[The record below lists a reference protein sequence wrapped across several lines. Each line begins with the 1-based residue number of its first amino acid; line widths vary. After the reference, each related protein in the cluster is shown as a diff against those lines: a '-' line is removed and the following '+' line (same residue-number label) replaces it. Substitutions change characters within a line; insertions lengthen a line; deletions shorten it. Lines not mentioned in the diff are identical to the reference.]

1 MREIMEFIRGE
12 DREQKI
18 LLPESIEEYVE
29 ENGTVRVIDA
39 FIDSLDLQE
48 LGFSRS
54 EPKETGRPPYD
65 PKDILK
71 LYIYGYM
78 NRIRS
83 SRRLEAE
90 SKRNMEVIWLLR
102 KLVPDHKTIAN
113 FRRDNPEALK
123 NVFRHFVKLCV
134 ELDLYGKEL
143 IAIDGSKFKAVNSK
157 DRNFTKDKLADRI
170 KMIDNKLDEYFK
182 ELEKNDKEEDAVEKE
197 KSAEEI
203 KKIIRDLNERKTTY
217 QRYTD
222 ELEETGETQKSLTDP
237 ESRLMLANGKMDV
250 CYNVQTAVDSKNKL
264 IAEFEVTNKANDKN
278 LITPMAKQVKET
290 LDTESFKVTAD
301 KGYASTSDAASA
313 MQIGVEPHISG
324 VDCQICVPVE
334 KKEQT
339 EEITSQVNG
348 KCVYLK
354 ERNIA
359 VCPMGKTLYPAFY
372 KKSKRE
378 AVFQNSQA
386 CRTCTCRCTTE
397 KRGLRFYLVMDES
410 EFKTDFDDKDIT
422 VKQVHIRPDKE
433 IYKQRKSLCEHPF
446 GTVKRAM
453 DGGYCLTKG
462 KRKVTGEFALIFL
475 AYNLKRVV
483 NILGT
488 RKLIEAMI

>member
-1 MREIMEFIRGE
+1 MEFIRGE

-102 KLVPDHKTIAN
+102 KLEPDHKTIAN

-134 ELDLYGKEL
+134 EMDLYGKEL
-143 IAIDGSKFKAVNSK
+143 IAVDGSKFKAVNSK

-182 ELEKNDKEEDAVEKE
+182 ELEKNDKEEDKVEKE
-197 KSAEEI
+197 KSTEEI
-203 KKIIRDLNERKTTY
+203 KKIINDLNERKITY
-217 QRYTD
+217 HRYAD

-250 CYNVQTAVDSKNKL
+250 CYNVQTAVDAKNKL
-264 IAEFEVTNKANDKN
+264 IAEYEVTNNPNDKN

-290 LDTESFKVTAD
+290 LDAESFKITAD
-301 KGYASTSDAASA
+301 KGYASASDAAAA
-313 MQIGVEPHISG
+313 MQIGIEPHIAG
-324 VDCQICVPVE
+324 VDCDICVPV
-334 KKEQT
+334 KGTEQT
-339 EEITSQVNG
+339 QIASGITTHANG
-348 KCVYLK
+348 KCVYIK

-359 VCPMGKTLYPAFY
+359 ICPMGKILYPAFY
-372 KKSKRE
+372 KKARGE
-378 AVFQNSQA
+378 AVFHNPRA
-386 CRTCTCRCTTE
+386 CKTCTCRCTTE
-397 KRGLRFYLVMDES
+397 KRGLRCHLVMEEFD
-410 EFKTDFDDKDIT
+410 FKTNFDDKDIT
-422 VKQVHIRPDKE
+422 VKQVHLKPDKE
-433 IYKQRKSLCEHPF
+433 IYRQRKSLCEHPF

>member
-1 MREIMEFIRGE
+1 MGFIRGAE
-12 DREQKI
+12 REQII

-39 FIDSLDLQE
+39 FINNLDLQE
-48 LGFSRS
+48 LGFNRF

-71 LYIYGYM
+71 LYVYGYM

-113 FRRDNPEALK
+113 FRRDNPKALK
-123 NVFRHFVKLCV
+123 NVFHHFVKLCV
-134 ELDLYGKEL
+134 EMDLYGKEL
-143 IAIDGSKFKAVNSK
+143 IAVDGSKFKAVNSK
-157 DRNFTKDKLADRI
+157 DRNFTKDKLKDRI

-203 KKIIRDLNERKTTY
+203 KKIIRDLNERKITY

-250 CYNVQTAVDSKNKL
+250 CYNVQTAVDAKNKL
-264 IAEFEVTNKANDKN
+264 IAEFEVTNNANDKN

-290 LDTESFKVTAD
+290 LDAESFKVTAD
-301 KGYASTSDAASA
+301 KGYASAFDAAEA
-313 MQIGVEPHISG
+313 MQIGAEPHISG

-334 KKEQT
+334 EKEQT

-359 VCPMGKTLYPAFY
+359 VCPMGKILYPAFY
-372 KKSKRE
+372 KKARGE
-378 AVFQNSQA
+378 AVFHNPQKNGDYA
-386 CRTCTCRCTTE
+386 
-397 KRGLRFYLVMDES
+397 V
-410 EFKTDFDDKDIT
+410 I
-422 VKQVHIRPDKE
+422 
-433 IYKQRKSLCEHPF
+433 
-446 GTVKRAM
+446 
-453 DGGYCLTKG
+453 
-462 KRKVTGEFALIFL
+462 
-475 AYNLKRVV
+475 
-483 NILGT
+483 
-488 RKLIEAMI
+488 

>member
-1 MREIMEFIRGE
+1 MEFIRGE
-12 DREQKI
+12 DREQI
-18 LLPESIEEYVE
+18 IQLPESIEEYVE

-39 FIDSLDLQE
+39 FINNLDLCE
-48 LGFSRS
+48 LGFNRF

-113 FRRDNPEALK
+113 FRRDNPKALK
-123 NVFRHFVKLCV
+123 NVFQHFVKLCV

-157 DRNFTKDKLADRI
+157 DRNFTKDKLKDRI

-182 ELEKNDKEEDAVEKE
+182 ELEKNDKEEGAAEKE
-197 KSAEEI
+197 KSTAEI
-203 KKIIRDLNERKTTY
+203 KKIINDLNERKITY

-222 ELEETGETQKSLTDP
+222 EIEKTGENQKSLTDP

-250 CYNVQTAVDSKNKL
+250 CYNVQTAVDAKNKL
-264 IAEFEVTNKANDKN
+264 IAEYEVTNNPNDKN

-290 LDTESFKVTAD
+290 LDAESFKATAD
-301 KGYASTSDAASA
+301 KGYASASDAAA
-313 MQIGVEPHISG
+313 ATRIGVEPHISG
-324 VDCQICVPVE
+324 VDCQICVPAE
-334 KKEQT
+334 EGEQT
-339 EEITSQVNG
+339 EITSHANG
-348 KCVYLK
+348 KYVYL
-354 ERNIA
+354 EEQNIA
-359 VCPMGKTLYPAFY
+359 ICPMGKILHPAFY
-372 KKSKRE
+372 KKARGE
-378 AVFQNSQA
+378 AIFHNSQA
-386 CRTCTCRCTTE
+386 CKTCTCRCTTE
-397 KRGLRFYLVMDES
+397 KRGLRFHLVMEKS
-410 EFKTDFDDKDIT
+410 EFKTDFDDKDIII
-422 VKQVHIRPDKE
+422 KQVHIKPDKE
-433 IYKQRKSLCEHPF
+433 IYRQRKSLSEHPF

-462 KRKVTGEFALIFL
+462 KLKVTGEFALIFL

-488 RKLIEAMI
+488 KKLIEAMI